1 MSEGSSNDHFSSL
14 EGSLSGDCVIRT
26 ADGGQFRAHRGF
38 LCALSP
44 VFQALFSVEY
54 GGLCDVMLHN
64 VTASTMGALLGYYY
78 SNKLGLSEDN
88 VTDVLAAADML
99 LMDEARNLCLQYML
113 RNLSIENCLGMA
125 ALAQWYHCPNFSRA
139 VLSYVREHFDQ
150 VWRTSDEF
158 PDVSE
163 ALLVELLTS
172 NELNVRDEED
182 LLHAIVR
189 WSSSRSVY
197 ADEAGADLSRLLQ
210 SVRVGLCRS
219 LALEDF
225 CRSHPT
231 LACSRAYNEV
241 VWEAQQQGPCLCSP
255 SPLLL
260 VQYAAH
266 QCMHAQSA
274 IPSVEGQGDSSNA
287 DVAAAA
293 APRRPSS
300 LPQLQ
305 CESCGVARNPE
316 RWLPRMPYQMLFV
329 VGGWSEGRERDTIET
344 YDSRAGRWLMN
355 HMQGFKPRAY
365 HGVALLRN
373 RLYVVGGMRE
383 ASYLRSCDTFDME
396 SCTWQSCSAM
406 NIARGYVSAVA
417 LEDYVY
423 AVGGRNAGERTA
435 SVERYNPRSNQWTL
449 VAAMKR
455 RRSDGAAC
463 AFKGKLQHAVLP
475 NMYSINRKSD

>member
-1 MSEGSSNDHFSSL
+1 MAEAFWNEQFSSL
-14 EGSLSGDCVIRT
+14 EDDSLSRDCVIRT
-26 ADGGQFRAHRGF
+26 ADGGEFRAHRAF
-38 LCALSP
+38 LCASSP
-44 VFQALFSVEY
+44 VFRAVFSVDY
-54 GGLCDVMLHN
+54 GGRRDVLLQD
-64 VTASTMGALLGYYY
+64 VSASTMDALLGYYY
-78 SNKLGLSEDN
+78 SNKLDLSEDN
-88 VTDVLAAADML
+88 VTEILAAADML
-99 LMDEARNLCLQYML
+99 LMDEARNLCLHYML

-150 VWRTSDEF
+150 VWRMSDEF

-172 NELNVRDEED
+172 DELNVRDEED

-189 WSSSRSVY
+189 WSSARNDT

-225 CRSHPT
+225 CRSNPT
-231 LACSRAYNEV
+231 LACSRAYNEA

-266 QCMHAQSA
+266 RCLHAQA
-274 IPSVEGQGDSSNA
+274 AAPTDEGHGDSNNA

-293 APRRPSS
+293 PSRIPAS

-305 CESCGVARNPE
+305 CDSCGVARNPE

-344 YDSRAGRWLMN
+344 YDPEGGTVAHESHAGIQS
-355 HMQGFKPRAY
+355 QGVPRRGIAAQSAVRGWW
-365 HGVALLRN
+365 HAGVLVLALLR
-373 RLYVVGGMRE
+373 L
-383 ASYLRSCDTFDME
+383 L
-396 SCTWQSCSAM
+396 
-406 NIARGYVSAVA
+406 
-417 LEDYVY
+417 
-423 AVGGRNAGERTA
+423 
-435 SVERYNPRSNQWTL
+435 
-449 VAAMKR
+449 
-455 RRSDGAAC
+455 
-463 AFKGKLQHAVLP
+463 
-475 NMYSINRKSD
+475 

>member
-1 MSEGSSNDHFSSL
+1 MSEGPPNDQLSSL
-14 EGSLSGDCVIRT
+14 EADSLSRDCVIRT
-26 ADGGQFRAHRGF
+26 ADGGEFRAHRGF
-38 LCALSP
+38 LCSLSP
-44 VFQALFSVEY
+44 VFQALFSVDY
-54 GGLCDVMLHN
+54 GGQCDVVLHN
-64 VTASTMGALLGYYY
+64 VTASTMDALLAYYY
-78 SNKLGLSEDN
+78 SNRLGLSEDN
-88 VTDVLAAADML
+88 VTDVFAAADML

-125 ALAQWYHCPNFSRA
+125 ALAQWYHCPNFSRV

-189 WSSSRSVY
+189 WSSSRNVC

-241 VWEAQQQGPCLCSP
+241 VWEAQRQGPCLCSP

-266 QCMHAQSA
+266 RCLQAQAA
-274 IPSVEGQGDSSNA
+274 IPSDEGHGDSNNG
-287 DVAAAA
+287 DIAAAA
-293 APRRPSS
+293 APRRPAS

-344 YDSRAGRWLMN
+344 YDARAGRWLMN
-355 HMQGFKPRAY
+355 HMQGFKP
-365 HGVALLRN
+365 
-373 RLYVVGGMRE
+373 
-383 ASYLRSCDTFDME
+383 STTFRSIH
-396 SCTWQSCSAM
+396 QS
-406 NIARGYVSAVA
+406 RPYQ
-417 LEDYVY
+417 
-423 AVGGRNAGERTA
+423 
-435 SVERYNPRSNQWTL
+435 RSPF
-449 VAAMKR
+449 R
-455 RRSDGAAC
+455 
-463 AFKGKLQHAVLP
+463 F
-475 NMYSINRKSD
+475 